1 MDPNEDRVVAPQPTG
16 LPVLQAAECCTPL
29 GQPAMSEE
37 DARSTAAV
45 FKALS
50 DPHRVRIFNQLATS
64 DAPVCVCDITDHID
78 LSQPTTSFHLKKLV
92 SAGLL
97 YREQRGTW
105 AYYSINREVIGR
117 LRGIFDLKEALV

>member
-1 MDPNEDRVVAPQPTG
+1 MAPQTSE

-29 GQPAMSEE
+29 GQPSMSEA
-37 DARSTAAV
+37 DATTTATV

-50 DPHRVRIFNQLATS
+50 DPHRVRIFNQLANS
-64 DAPVCVCDITDHID
+64 EAPVCVCDITDQIG

-92 SAGLL
+92 AAGLL
-97 YREQRGTW
+97 HREQRGTW

-117 LRGIFDLKEALV
+117 LRSIFDLKEAVA

>member
-1 MDPNEDRVVAPQPTG
+1 VAPQTIG

-29 GQPAMSEE
+29 GQPAMSED
-37 DARSTAAV
+37 DARTTAVV
-45 FKALS
+45 FKALA

-64 DAPVCVCDITDHID
+64 PDPVCVCDITDHIE

-97 YREQRGTW
+97 HREQRGTW

-117 LRGIFDLKEALV
+117 LRSIFDLKEAVA